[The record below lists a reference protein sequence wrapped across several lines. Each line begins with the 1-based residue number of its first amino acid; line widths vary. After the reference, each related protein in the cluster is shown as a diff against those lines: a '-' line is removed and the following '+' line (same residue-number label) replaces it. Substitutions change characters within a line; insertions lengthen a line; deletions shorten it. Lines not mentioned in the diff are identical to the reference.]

1 MLSIHRRSKRQSIA
15 STITIL
21 LSIFVLIT
29 GLYLLSLAL
38 SPMVIPLIAH
48 TEIDTKTLAKPELNR
63 QQIIIPKIGVM
74 VDYAPGESALDK
86 GAQWRRPENGNPER
100 GGNFIIAAHRL
111 SIQPTPHATIEK
123 SPFYN
128 INKLAIGDTILV
140 DYLGKRYSYTIQKI
154 FNVKPEQV
162 EIEDE
167 SIDPI
172 LTLYSCDLTGAATG
186 RVVIIAEPTDRST
199 YPEIN

>member
-1 MLSIHRRSKRQSIA
+1 MLSMHQKSKRQSIR
-15 STITIL
+15 STIVMT
-21 LSIFVLIT
+21 LSLIALAT
-29 GLYLLSLAL
+29 GLYLLSLTL
-38 SPMVIPLIAH
+38 SPMIVPMAAH
-48 TEIDTKTLAKPELNR
+48 TEIDTKTLKKPEPTHN
-63 QQIIIPKIGVM
+63 QIIIPKIGVT
-74 VDYAPGESALDK
+74 VNYAPDESALNK
-86 GAQWRRPENGNPER
+86 GAQWRHPERGNPAR

-111 SIQPTPHATIEK
+111 SIQPTPKATIEK

-140 DYLGKRYSYTIQKI
+140 DYVGKRYSYTISKI
-154 FNVKPEQV
+154 FNVKPDQV

-186 RVVIIAEPTDRST
+186 RVVIIAEPTDMSI